1 MTKILKDGEVNELKL
16 NVDIYNIISNYVNLK
31 KSGKNFIG
39 LCPFHKEKTPSFI
52 VDSKAQLYH
61 CFGCGAGGDVISF
74 IMKAENLSFMESV
87 ELLAKKVGY
96 NLKFIESKD
105 NEEPDSRKKLFEL
118 NELAKKYFNYV
129 LFNSK
134 NGIKALNYLKLR
146 KISEETLKIFEV
158 GYSLDNWENFTD
170 FAKSRNYIESD
181 IVLAGL
187 GIESQKSNQS
197 HKVYDRF
204 RGRIMFP
211 IKDLLG
217 RTIGFGGRILPYNN
231 ISSANTNPENIK
243 NLAGDI
249 KKSQLSQ
256 IKTQINTQKIKTTN
270 IGENVSKY
278 INTPET
284 KLYSKSKNIYGIFEA
299 KSHIVK
305 EDYVLIV
312 EGYMDLI
319 SLYDNEIKNVVA
331 SLGTALTS
339 DQIKIISRFTK
350 NIILVFDGDEAGINA
365 SIKGIDRLKEYN
377 ENLDLFNENNIRIKV
392 CTLDKNFDPADFI
405 IKKGKEAFLEKIK
418 SAIDII
424 DYTLNIILS
433 KYNLNDLTD
442 KLRASDELLRFI
454 STLSSSII
462 QEECIKKIAPRLRL
476 KENMLIEEMLKIQ
489 LRKKGSQFSE
499 KYNNEKESKNSYS
512 EFLSKNMNPQ
522 KRLEIE
528 ALSLIINGSD
538 YPDLEILNLP
548 LDYFK
553 FEDTKEL
560 FKLLKSLIYEQ
571 IDLKKNLNFPILI
584 SSDTLENENIR
595 KLYNYIYFSNKNYTH
610 EKDSCKEVI
619 LNLKKLFLSEKIE
632 KIKNKISE
640 IEQIIRENKLSGN
653 ENKDTVNL
661 ENKIDEYYKEL
672 ISLENEK
679 LLSGKDK

>member
-74 IMKAENLSFMESV
+74 IMKVENLSFMEAV

-96 NLKFIESKD
+96 NLKFIESKE
-105 NEEPDSRKKLFEL
+105 NEEPDSKEKLFEL
-118 NELAKKYFNYV
+118 NELAKKYFNYI

-134 NGIKALNYLKLR
+134 NGIKALNYLKSR

-158 GYSLDNWENFTD
+158 GYSIDNWENFTN
-170 FAKSRNYIESD
+170 FAKSRNYNESD
-181 IVLAGL
+181 IILAGL
-187 GIESQKSNQS
+187 GIESQKPNKAT
-197 HKVYDRF
+197 KVYDRF

-217 RTIGFGGRILPYNN
+217 RTIGFGGRILPYNDINN
-231 ISSANTNPENIK
+231 INTNPENLK
-243 NLAGDI
+243 NLTVDI
-249 KKSQLSQ
+249 NKYQV
-256 IKTQINTQKIKTTN
+256 KTNVNIQKNKTTN

-284 KLYSKSKNIYGIFEA
+284 RLYSKSKNIYGIFEA

-365 SIKGIDRLKEYN
+365 SVKGIDRLKEYN

-418 SAIDII
+418 NAIDII

-462 QEECIKKIAPRLRL
+462 QEECIKKIAPKLRL
-476 KENMLIEEMLKIQ
+476 KESMLIEEMLKIQ
-489 LRKKGSQFSE
+489 LKKKGSQFSE
-499 KYNNEKESKNSYS
+499 KYNIENDNKNSYS
-512 EFLSKNMNPQ
+512 EFISKNMNPQ

-538 YPDLEILNLP
+538 YPELEILNLP

-560 FKLLKSLIYEQ
+560 FKLLKNIIYEQ
-571 IDLKKNLNFPILI
+571 INSKRNLNFPVLI

-595 KLYNYIYFSNKNYTH
+595 KLYNYIYFSNKNYTR
-610 EKDSCKEVI
+610 EKDSCKEVV

-640 IEQIIRENKLSGN
+640 IEQIITQNKLSGN
-653 ENKDTVNL
+653 VNKDTVNL
-661 ENKIDEYYKEL
+661 EKEIDEFYKEL

-679 LLSGKDK
+679 LLLGKDK

>member
-538 YPDLEILNLP
+538 YPDQEILNLP